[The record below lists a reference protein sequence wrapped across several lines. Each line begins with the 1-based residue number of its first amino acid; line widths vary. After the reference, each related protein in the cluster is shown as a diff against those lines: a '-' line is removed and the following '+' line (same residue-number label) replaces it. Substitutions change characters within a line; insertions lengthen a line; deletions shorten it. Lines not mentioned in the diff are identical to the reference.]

1 MNLAAAGWDL
11 QGTYWIWGARS
22 PCTRWLLCLLVT
34 SPGPGAQSQN
44 KKDKASPPRQSPVG
58 GVRGA
63 GAVRGGLYPPVLPL
77 VRLHAVQA
85 LHEAGD
91 ALLQA
96 VDGVVLRVV
105 PAEAVPEAAQGFPH
119 QLQVIALPK
128 TPRLRAAQAAASPPS
143 FPQREEASFN
153 KIREFPGT
161 WLGMHPSGV
170 LTPRWA
176 VGAAPFPAGCRKPL
190 LWALWLL

>member
-1 MNLAAAGWDL
+1 MVCEG
-11 QGTYWIWGARS
+11 QE
-22 PCTRWLLCLLVT
+22 LC
-34 SPGPGAQSQN
+34 PGS
-44 KKDKASPPRQSPVG
+44 
-58 GVRGA
+58 
-63 GAVRGGLYPPVLPL
+63 LYPPVLPL
-77 VRLHAVQA
+77 VRLQAVQA

-105 PAEAVPEAAQGFPH
+105 PAEAVPEAAQGIPH
-119 QLQVIALPK
+119 QLQVIALPE
-128 TPRLRAAQAAASPPS
+128 TPTAQTGPG
-143 FPQREEASFN
+143 ETSFN
-153 KIREFPGT
+153 KIKEFQGV
-161 WLGMHPSGV
+161 WLAMHPSGV